1 MLVDRLK
8 EHMVKMPIVAIL
20 RGVTPSE
27 VEDVAAALI
36 ENGVGIIEV
45 PLNSP
50 SAFESIEKLADRFGE
65 VAIIGAGTVLTVSDA
80 ERVAACGGQIAVAP
94 NTNPEVIK
102 AVLSRGMIPMP
113 GIFTPT
119 DAFAAIEAGAEV
131 LKLFPAGTIG
141 EAGLK
146 AMMAVLPEDISV
158 LAVGGVGAG
167 NIQSWFDAG
176 AAGFGIGSELYK
188 PGDTPEQVAQKTAA
202 LVVAVETLQRGN

>member
-80 ERVAACGGQIAVAP
+80 VPTKSARRFMSIPLPRCAVM
-94 NTNPEVIK
+94 
-102 AVLSRGMIPMP
+102 R
-113 GIFTPT
+113 
-119 DAFAAIEAGAEV
+119 
-131 LKLFPAGTIG
+131 
-141 EAGLK
+141 
-146 AMMAVLPEDISV
+146 
-158 LAVGGVGAG
+158 
-167 NIQSWFDAG
+167 
-176 AAGFGIGSELYK
+176 
-188 PGDTPEQVAQKTAA
+188 
-202 LVVAVETLQRGN
+202 R